1 MISDKIQK
9 TWQQIT
15 GQTIMEMIAKK
26 FLNTTF
32 KYTLKL
38 KNKNR
43 ILKINVGCKCK
54 EILLKKYQKSQILT

>member
-26 FLNTTF
+26 
-32 KYTLKL
+32 
-38 KNKNR
+38 
-43 ILKINVGCKCK
+43 ILKYDIQIYFKIEKKKQNIEDKCR
-54 EILLKKYQKSQILT
+54 L